1 MVRKY
6 AADPNAPKR
15 PLSGYFLFA
24 ADVRED
30 VVDSISGPFSLGKVG
45 KKIGQMW
52 SNLSNAKK
60 APYQKK
66 AAASKEKYDKANAKY
81 RNTAGYATWAEGREE
96 WKKAQKATEKRNQ
109 LKAMLANKPKRGPSA
124 YMRFCNANR
133 HRHSGSV
140 VEQAQALGKAWAD
153 ASDGVR
159 SKFQKQSNADGAK
172 YEKAMAKYVQTDEYR
187 AYETAF
193 KEHRTE
199 QHKIKNFGSVAA
211 ANRAERTRLAAR
223 AQKKR
228 EKERAARARAKARKA
243 AIRA

>member
-15 PLSGYFLFA
+15 PLSAYFLFA
-24 ADVRED
+24 AEVRDD
-30 VVDSISGPFSLGKVG
+30 VVDSISGPFNMGKVG

-66 AAASKEKYDKANAKY
+66 AEAAKAKYDKANAKY
-81 RNTAGYATWAEGREE
+81 KNTPGYAKWAEGKEE

-109 LKAMLANKPKRGPSA
+109 LKAMLAHKPKRGPSG

-133 HRHSGSV
+133 HKFSGTV

-153 ASDGVR
+153 ASDATKA
-159 SKFQKQSNADGAK
+159 KFQKAAAVDAAK
-172 YEKAMAKYVQTDEYR
+172 YEKAMAKYVQTDEYK
-187 AYETAF
+187 AYEAAF

-211 ANRAERTRLAAR
+211 ANKAERTRLAAR

-228 EKERAARARAKARKA
+228 EKERHALSFGA
-243 AIRA
+243 